1 MREDAELAASLECVP
16 GASWY
21 ADAQGALGVAL
32 WLTGAERRAESALE
46 KAARE
51 GAVSNA
57 SAELAALGTL
67 ALIAADRGDWEAA
80 RDFADRAL
88 ARLEECGF
96 GTRRRSLPMLLAR
109 ARLLARAGDP
119 RLAEVEERIVV
130 VLERM
135 VPHPWMNLLA
145 GIMLG
150 EAQLEAGEVA
160 AAQGWSRRSSEL
172 LRHYPDAGILGPR
185 AESLRKAVEEAA
197 CTEAL
202 TPAEHRVLE
211 LLPTHMNEKQIGE
224 QLFVSLN
231 TVKTHLRAVYRKLQ
245 VASRDEAVARAR
257 ELGLL
262 KKP

>member
-1 MREDAELAASLECVP
+1 MREDAEVAAKLECVP

-32 WLTGAERRAESALE
+32 WLTGAGRRAETALE

-67 ALIAADRGDWEAA
+67 ALIAADRGEWDEA
-80 RDFADRAL
+80 REHADRAA

-119 RLAEVEERIVV
+119 LLAKVEERVV
-130 VLERM
+130 AVLERM
-135 VPHPWMNLLA
+135 VPHPWMSLLA
-145 GIMLG
+145 SVMLG
-150 EAQLEAGEVA
+150 EAQLEAGEVT
-160 AAQGWSRRSSEL
+160 AAQGWSRRAAEL
-172 LRHYPDAGILGPR
+172 LRHYPDAGIIGPR
-185 AESLRKAVEEAA
+185 AEHLRRAVEEAS

-202 TPAEHRVLE
+202 TPAEHRVLA
-211 LLPTHMNEKQIGE
+211 LLPTHMSEKQIGE
-224 QLFVSLN
+224 QLFISNN
-231 TVKTHLRAVYRKLQ
+231 TVKTHLRGVYRKLG
-245 VASRDEAVARAR
+245 VASRDEAVAKAR

-262 KKP
+262 KKA